1 MVTIISGTNRKNNNT
16 KKIALEYQRLLKEMQ
31 IDSHFLALDEINVA
45 ERNDMFRKME
55 KDYLEPSD
63 KFIIIMPEYNG
74 SYPGILKL
82 MIDNSDVS
90 KAWHHKKVLLTGV
103 STGRA
108 GNLRGMEHL
117 TGALLHMK
125 MLVHPNR
132 LPVSVVDKMIGEH
145 EQISDAGTLR
155 AINNQLNE
163 FINF

>member
-16 KKIALEYQRLLKEMQ
+16 KKIALEYQRLLKERQ
-31 IDSHFLALDEINVA
+31 IDSHLLALDEINVA
-45 ERNDMFRKME
+45 ERNGFFRQME
-55 KDYLEPSD
+55 KDFLEPAD

-117 TGALLHMK
+117 TGTLLHMK

>member
-117 TGALLHMK
+117 TGTLLHMK
-125 MLVHPNR
+125 ILVHPNR

>member
-45 ERNDMFRKME
+45 ERNDLFRKME

-82 MIDNSDVS
+82 MIDNWYARFLILISNINLL
-90 KAWHHKKVLLTGV
+90 KPKKRTNF
-103 STGRA
+103 S
-108 GNLRGMEHL
+108 
-117 TGALLHMK
+117 
-125 MLVHPNR
+125 
-132 LPVSVVDKMIGEH
+132 
-145 EQISDAGTLR
+145 Q
-155 AINNQLNE
+155 NQ
-163 FINF
+163 NFPHA

>member
-16 KKIALEYQRLLKEMQ
+16 KKIALEYQRLLREMQ

-45 ERNDMFRKME
+45 ERNDLFRKME
-55 KDYLEPSD
+55 KDYLEPAD

-117 TGALLHMK
+117 TGTLLHMK

>member
-1 MVTIISGTNRKNNNT
+1 
-16 KKIALEYQRLLKEMQ
+16 
-31 IDSHFLALDEINVA
+31 NVA

-117 TGALLHMK
+117 TGTLLHMK

>member
-45 ERNDMFRKME
+45 ERNDLFRKME

-117 TGALLHMK
+117 TGTLLHMK